1 MNGAAVPRSERVA
14 QLAELPSALQALG
27 IRTGR
32 PVLVVVGGAG
42 GMTPDLQASVTE
54 VMRHLLLTM
63 ERRDGAVVD
72 GGTDSGVM
80 RVLGLSRHA
89 TGACLPL
96 IGVAAEGT
104 VILPGKPAPRDA
116 APLEPHHTH
125 MILVPGDS
133 WGDES
138 PWLSS
143 VATSIAQDQPSMT
156 MVINGGQITYDDINH
171 SLEAGRPVVVVA
183 GTGRAA
189 DAIAAAA
196 GHDAQVSSAAGIA
209 SSPHTWITSLHDP
222 QRIYSAVDS
231 ILGI

>member
-1 MNGAAVPRSERVA
+1 
-14 QLAELPSALQALG
+14 
-27 IRTGR
+27 
-32 PVLVVVGGAG
+32 
-42 GMTPDLQASVTE
+42 MTPDLQASVTE

-63 ERRDGAVVD
+63 ERRGGAVVD
-72 GGTDSGVM
+72 GGTDSGIM
-80 RVLGLSRHA
+80 RVLGLSRHS

-104 VILPGKPAPRDA
+104 VMLPGKPSPRDA

-125 MILVPGDS
+125 TILVPGDN

-143 VATSIAQDQPSMT
+143 VATSIAQDQPSLT
-156 MVINGGQITYDDINH
+156 VVINGGRITYDDINH
-171 SLEAGRPVVVVA
+171 SLAAGRPVVVVA

-196 GHDAQVSSAAGIA
+196 GHDAQVSSAAKIA
-209 SSPHTWITSLHDP
+209 SSPHTWITSLDDP
-222 QRIYSAVDS
+222 QRLYSIVES
-231 ILGI
+231 ILGNDSSEGQHRSRTNG